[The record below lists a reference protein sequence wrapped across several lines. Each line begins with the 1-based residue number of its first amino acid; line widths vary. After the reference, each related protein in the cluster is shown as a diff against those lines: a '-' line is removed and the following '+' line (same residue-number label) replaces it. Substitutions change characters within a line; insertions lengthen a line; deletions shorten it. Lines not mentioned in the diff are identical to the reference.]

1 MYLKYLEKLEFNK
14 IIEKLQIYCSTYKGK
29 ELANNLIPSNEEK
42 IVKKLLDETN
52 EAVNLIYRNSTPA
65 FYEISDITI
74 ELKKIESN
82 ISLSAKALLNIA
94 SIFKLSDELKDYF
107 NKDFLD
113 LSEYPILTN
122 LFSQL
127 YSNKGITDKIYSSI
141 IDENTIDDKASKTL
155 QSIRKQKRKLE
166 QDVRNKLNDMIH
178 SSAYAKYIQES
189 LVTIRND
196 RFVIPIKAEERSQI
210 KGFVHDISNGGS
222 TIFIEPISVFE
233 MNNELNSLKKEEELE
248 IEKILQELT
257 ALFYPYVEELKL
269 DVHLIGQLD
278 FIFAKAKF
286 SKSIQATTPIINTKK
301 EIHFKNARHPF
312 IDKNKVVPISL
323 DLGNNFSILVITGP
337 NTGGKTVTL
346 KTVGLLTCMACSG
359 LNIPCDENSS
369 IYVFDNIFADIGDD
383 QSIAD
388 SLSTFSS
395 HMLNIVEIT
404 RHATKD
410 SLILVDELGSGTDP
424 LEGAN
429 LAISILDY
437 FKKIN
442 SLVVAT
448 THYHELKQY
457 ALVTNGFKNASVEFD
472 VSTLSPTYKLL
483 IDVPGK
489 SNAFEISKKLGLD
502 NLIIDKA
509 KSLMNSNDID
519 IENLLKSIY
528 DNKALIEKQKEEI
541 SKELENVTNLRKSLE
556 KDTIDLKLQE
566 QELINNA
573 KIKARNILLDA
584 KEDANDIIKEMNK
597 LASSG
602 LKSAD
607 NLRNKLNK
615 KIKDINIINNN
626 SNNTNLDNSK
636 TLDIK
641 EIKPNLDVF
650 VRNLGKNGIIVS
662 HVSKSNE
669 VQVQIG
675 SMKINVNTKDLE
687 KAHSDSNTNKSKVQ
701 TSGYTSISK
710 SKTAKSEINVIGLNV
725 EEAISVVDKF
735 LDDCSLAKLQTVIIV
750 HGKGTGKLRDGI
762 HKFLKTH
769 SHVKSYRMGTFGE
782 GEMGV
787 TVVELK

>member
-556 KDTIDLKLQE
+556 KDTID
-566 QELINNA
+566 
-573 KIKARNILLDA
+573 
-584 KEDANDIIKEMNK
+584 
-597 LASSG
+597 
-602 LKSAD
+602 
-607 NLRNKLNK
+607 
-615 KIKDINIINNN
+615 
-626 SNNTNLDNSK
+626 
-636 TLDIK
+636 
-641 EIKPNLDVF
+641 
-650 VRNLGKNGIIVS
+650 
-662 HVSKSNE
+662 
-669 VQVQIG
+669 
-675 SMKINVNTKDLE
+675 
-687 KAHSDSNTNKSKVQ
+687 
-701 TSGYTSISK
+701 
-710 SKTAKSEINVIGLNV
+710 
-725 EEAISVVDKF
+725 
-735 LDDCSLAKLQTVIIV
+735 
-750 HGKGTGKLRDGI
+750 
-762 HKFLKTH
+762 
-769 SHVKSYRMGTFGE
+769 
-782 GEMGV
+782 
-787 TVVELK
+787 

>member
-735 LDDCSLAKLQTVIIV
+735 FDDCSLAKLQTVIIV
-750 HGKGTGKLRDGI
+750 YRQGAGKLRDGI